1 MRKLLIA
8 TFLSLLLA
16 APAMAGG
23 GLDAFLQTVN
33 IQAHADLNHF
43 SAQVSAQFG
52 VPEAQVKVV
61 LGQVSQPAD
70 AFMVFQLGQM
80 SSRPANEVMQ
90 VYQGNQGR
98 GWGVIAQRLGIRPGS
113 PEFHALKRGD
123 LHFGPDGGGRSMAS
137 EDDEGP
143 GHGRGRGHRPF

>member
-1 MRKLLIA
+1 MIRPSGRHFFLQGTLTMRKLLIA

-23 GLDAFLQTVN
+23 GLDAFLQNVN

-70 AFMVFQLGQM
+70 AFMVYQLGRM
-80 SSRPANEVMQ
+80 TSKPPEKPPPFSL
-90 VYQGNQGR
+90 
-98 GWGVIAQRLGIRPGS
+98 WS
-113 PEFHALKRGD
+113 P
-123 LHFGPDGGGRSMAS
+123 
-137 EDDEGP
+137 
-143 GHGRGRGHRPF
+143 